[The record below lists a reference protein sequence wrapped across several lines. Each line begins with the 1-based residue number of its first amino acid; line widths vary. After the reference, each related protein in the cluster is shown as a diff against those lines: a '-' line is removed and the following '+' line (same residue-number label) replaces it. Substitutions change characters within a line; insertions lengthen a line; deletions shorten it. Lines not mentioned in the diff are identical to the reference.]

1 MQRPELLGRLRAV
14 SSNTQ
19 RRSASSLGNG
29 GGPSSTSNMAGA
41 AANTSNAAIIAGN
54 GGPPE
59 TPIFL
64 PMTMCSQ
71 TGVQGVANHEIPSSF
86 NSLRIGE
93 NGVIRSADSQT
104 PSTPGCVPL
113 PAVAPHG
120 AAGSVTP
127 PVPLA
132 NNSTGMGFTRSV
144 DPAHAQ
150 TLSTPEIGASATVA
164 PIGSVGVAAL
174 PVPSTL
180 NAFGTGENARIDLAN
195 TQLHPTPG
203 NFSTPT
209 SAPAAALGTA
219 SPLLQAPFIST
230 GMASHDSVGPVD
242 GGFPSTPS
250 NIRLP
255 WAGTTHG
262 AQAAA
267 SSYNTA
273 PRSSFGSGASART
286 GPGSSQRRLRP
297 GLDTHVENSVAR
309 GDEVTETCSPCG
321 NGRVCTARWTPENT
335 TDLLTII
342 LHVQQSHGLQP
353 HEPIGSWRDVH
364 REWSQM
370 HADRPYTLDQ
380 LENRL
385 RVVKRWLHEIKW
397 LQEQVLEIV
406 SRHQMWRER
415 AHRWQH
421 DIAPW
426 LDLAAQLDSNGGSR
440 GQYATT
446 GDDGPRSYSDDP
458 GALGEG
464 PASEGTSGSRE
475 GGDSENAGEGS
486 DGQARSGAER
496 RSVPNGVDSQ
506 TNEGGHNMGNERER
520 GRASARGTEQRFA
533 PSEGAGVGGRTGGT
547 ASPGLSAGGGA
558 VRSPGLRHP
567 SPWSASPT
575 TFSRSSSFRHALVS
589 KRWYRLATSVLSHL
603 TIQHRGFRPNYF
615 IIEIHS
621 SEHFR
626 NAQLAWLPLPRLLS
640 ALRRFPTLTHVSLGE
655 FSILS
660 ADGDA
665 IFQCLAATCPSLS
678 HLTVEHQFRMAVTVD
693 GLASLFHGCR
703 KLRELRLLTTTGL
716 PHLPSSISLLTD
728 LQTLHVCAHPL
739 YGDDSLQELVS
750 PPESIGALQQLRELR
765 VSAGASF
772 QGLGECVGLLK
783 NLRKLSISSVFSRT
797 VTELPDAI
805 ADLARLE
812 TLEIELDGLECI
824 PESFQLLTGLKTLSI
839 QSENL
844 QSLPENVMA
853 GLTQLQSLSLHAC
866 DSLGILP
873 ESICFLPLSSL
884 SISSCSSLTSLPHH
898 IGALSHLQTV
908 KLLYLDNIRAL
919 PESLGDLPRLKM
931 LELVLPTLQHLPERL
946 CESSLPACLEKLSLT
961 NCYQLKELPP
971 SLYKL
976 TRLESLHIESCS
988 EIKSLKPL
996 TSPNPPEGAG
1006 SGLESLSPVGKAII
1020 FALCTAAVFAVMLL
1034 ISVPL
1039 LTVRDLIGLSSAA
1052 MLAFTST
1059 RSGSPDVVVASL
1071 LLVVVVL
1078 LMSLVSSA
1086 WLYPAML
1093 LAAALLVFL
1102 FIDIVTAASA
1112 PPSSPACVSIPVSD
1126 SATNST
1132 EQRPGLVS
1140 LTRLKI
1146 SNCPMISSLP
1156 ENFSFPALH
1165 TLSLHSLGNL
1175 ENLMDLSSRQL
1186 PQLQHLELERV
1197 GDDADPWLLDCL
1209 PGVRS
1214 GRMRWLLRVKAQFV
1228 LLQVMEALL
1237 QLAVLLMRAGCSGL
1251 LCAYA
1256 WLAGLA

>member
-1 MQRPELLGRLRAV
+1 
-14 SSNTQ
+14 
-19 RRSASSLGNG
+19 
-29 GGPSSTSNMAGA
+29 
-41 AANTSNAAIIAGN
+41 
-54 GGPPE
+54 
-59 TPIFL
+59 
-64 PMTMCSQ
+64 
-71 TGVQGVANHEIPSSF
+71 
-86 NSLRIGE
+86 
-93 NGVIRSADSQT
+93 
-104 PSTPGCVPL
+104 
-113 PAVAPHG
+113 
-120 AAGSVTP
+120 
-127 PVPLA
+127 
-132 NNSTGMGFTRSV
+132 MGFTRSV

-255 WAGTTHG
+255 WAGTTSG

-321 NGRVCTARWTPENT
+321 SGRVCTARWTPENT

-385 RVVKRWLHEIKW
+385 RVVKRWLPEIKW

-558 VRSPGLRHP
+558 VRSPGLRCGAIGGQP
-567 SPWSASPT
+567 ASMSPGQGSPLSGNNRRGNSSASPSSQGT
-575 TFSRSSSFRHALVS
+575 HSHGNKRQRRAEVSIIARSLDL
-589 KRWYRLATSVLSHL
+589 LATAAS
-603 TIQHRGFRPNYF
+603 
-615 IIEIHS
+615 
-621 SEHFR
+621 
-626 NAQLAWLPLPRLLS
+626 LPLNHCHRDQI
-640 ALRRFPTLTHVSLGE
+640 RDDVVR
-655 FSILS
+655 
-660 ADGDA
+660 ADE
-665 IFQCLAATCPSLS
+665 ILAAMDAPSERHKLRLCGLFGS
-678 HLTVEHQFRMAVTVD
+678 RPA
-693 GLASLFHGCR
+693 LASLFITVGR
-703 KLRELRLLTTTGL
+703 ETREAWLR
-716 PHLPSSISLLTD
+716 
-728 LQTLHVCAHPL
+728 
-739 YGDDSLQELVS
+739 
-750 PPESIGALQQLRELR
+750 
-765 VSAGASF
+765 
-772 QGLGECVGLLK
+772 GE
-783 NLRKLSISSVFSRT
+783 
-797 VTELPDAI
+797 
-805 ADLARLE
+805 
-812 TLEIELDGLECI
+812 
-824 PESFQLLTGLKTLSI
+824 
-839 QSENL
+839 
-844 QSLPENVMA
+844 
-853 GLTQLQSLSLHAC
+853 
-866 DSLGILP
+866 
-873 ESICFLPLSSL
+873 
-884 SISSCSSLTSLPHH
+884 
-898 IGALSHLQTV
+898 
-908 KLLYLDNIRAL
+908 
-919 PESLGDLPRLKM
+919 DLPI
-931 LELVLPTLQHLPERL
+931 
-946 CESSLPACLEKLSLT
+946 
-961 NCYQLKELPP
+961 PP
-971 SLYKL
+971 SD
-976 TRLESLHIESCS
+976 T
-988 EIKSLKPL
+988 
-996 TSPNPPEGAG
+996 
-1006 SGLESLSPVGKAII
+1006 
-1020 FALCTAAVFAVMLL
+1020 
-1034 ISVPL
+1034 
-1039 LTVRDLIGLSSAA
+1039 
-1052 MLAFTST
+1052 
-1059 RSGSPDVVVASL
+1059 
-1071 LLVVVVL
+1071 
-1078 LMSLVSSA
+1078 
-1086 WLYPAML
+1086 
-1093 LAAALLVFL
+1093 
-1102 FIDIVTAASA
+1102 
-1112 PPSSPACVSIPVSD
+1112 
-1126 SATNST
+1126 
-1132 EQRPGLVS
+1132 PGQ
-1140 LTRLKI
+1140 
-1146 SNCPMISSLP
+1146 
-1156 ENFSFPALH
+1156 E
-1165 TLSLHSLGNL
+1165 
-1175 ENLMDLSSRQL
+1175 
-1186 PQLQHLELERV
+1186 
-1197 GDDADPWLLDCL
+1197 
-1209 PGVRS
+1209 
-1214 GRMRWLLRVKAQFV
+1214 
-1228 LLQVMEALL
+1228 
-1237 QLAVLLMRAGCSGL
+1237 
-1251 LCAYA
+1251 
-1256 WLAGLA
+1256 